1 MKAYNT
7 ISEVMEQ
14 YFSNIKIKAQYSI
27 GGLFARSVLAGAM
40 IAFGAEASNVA
51 AHGIADVGLARTV
64 AGAVFPIGLM
74 MVILMGAEL
83 FTGDCMLVI
92 GVTEKIIS
100 VKRLILMLVTIWVGN
115 LVGGT
120 IISVLIYFSGQYNY
134 SGGALGA
141 YTIKVAVG
149 KTGLSFGTAFVSG
162 ILCNILVCAAVLMA
176 MCATEVVG
184 KLLASFFIIFA
195 FVISGF
201 EHCVANMYY
210 ITAGLMCKMNTDYM
224 NIAAV
229 KYGLTTEQL
238 DSLSIKTFL
247 INNLLPVTLGNIV
260 GGALLVGLPLYYI
273 NVVRKNKYTEKN
285 EQESVR
291 ISTKTFKKV
300 KG

>member
-1 MKAYNT
+1 MFNT

-14 YFSNIKIKAQYSI
+14 YSVNTGKKAQYKF
-27 GGLFARSVLAGAM
+27 GELFARAILAGAM

-74 MVILMGAEL
+74 MVILMGVEL

-92 GVTEKIIS
+92 GVAEKIIS
-100 VKRLILMLVTIWVGN
+100 VKKLILMLITIWIGN
-115 LVGGT
+115 FAGGA
-120 IISVLIYFSGQYNY
+120 LIATLTYFSGQYNY
-134 SGGALGA
+134 SGGGLGA

-176 MCATEVVG
+176 MCAADVAG
-184 KLLASFFIIFA
+184 KLFASFFIIFA

-210 ITAGLMCKMNTDYM
+210 ITAGLICKMNPGYM
-224 NIAAV
+224 NVAAE
-229 KYGLTTEQL
+229 KYGLSAEQL
-238 DSLSIKTFL
+238 GSLNIKSFL
-247 INNLLPVTLGNIV
+247 VNNLLPVTLGNIV

-273 NVVRKNKYTEKN
+273 NVGRKNKK
-285 EQESVR
+285 R
-291 ISTKTFKKV
+291 
-300 KG
+300 

>member
-1 MKAYNT
+1 MKVFNT

-14 YFSNIKIKAQYSI
+14 YSVNTGKKAQYKF
-27 GGLFARSVLAGAM
+27 GELFARAILAGAM

-64 AGAVFPIGLM
+64 AGAVFPTGLM

-100 VKRLILMLVTIWVGN
+100 VKKLIIMLVTIWVGN
-115 LVGGT
+115 FVGGA
-120 IISVLIYFSGQYNY
+120 LIAALTYFSGQYNY
-134 SGGALGA
+134 SGGGLGA

-176 MCATEVVG
+176 MCAADVAG
-184 KLLASFFIIFA
+184 KLFASFFIIFA

-210 ITAGLMCKMNTDYM
+210 ITAGLICKMNPGYM
-224 NIAAV
+224 SVAAE
-229 KYGLTTEQL
+229 KYGLSAEQL
-238 DSLSIKTFL
+238 GSLNIKSFL
-247 INNLLPVTLGNIV
+247 VNNLLPVTLGNIV

-273 NVVRKNKYTEKN
+273 NVGRKNKK
-285 EQESVR
+285 R
-291 ISTKTFKKV
+291 
-300 KG
+300 

>member
-1 MKAYNT
+1 MKVFNT

-14 YFSNIKIKAQYSI
+14 YSVNTGKKAQYKF
-27 GGLFARSVLAGAM
+27 GELFARAILAGAM

-92 GVTEKIIS
+92 GVAEKTIS
-100 VKRLILMLVTIWVGN
+100 VKKLILMLITIWIGN
-115 LVGGT
+115 FAGGAL
-120 IISVLIYFSGQYNY
+120 IAALIYFSGQYNY
-134 SGGALGA
+134 SGGGLGA

-176 MCATEVVG
+176 MCAADVAG
-184 KLLASFFIIFA
+184 KLFASFFIIFA

-210 ITAGLMCKMNTDYM
+210 ITAGLICKMNPGYM
-224 NIAAV
+224 NVAAE
-229 KYGLTTEQL
+229 KYGLSAEQL
-238 DSLSIKTFL
+238 GSLNIKSFL
-247 INNLLPVTLGNIV
+247 VNNLLPVTLGNIV

-273 NVVRKNKYTEKN
+273 NVGRKNKK
-285 EQESVR
+285 R
-291 ISTKTFKKV
+291 
-300 KG
+300 

>member
-1 MKAYNT
+1 MKVFNT

-14 YFSNIKIKAQYSI
+14 YSVNTGKKAQYKF
-27 GGLFARSVLAGAM
+27 GELFARAILAGAM

-74 MVILMGAEL
+74 MVILMGVEL

-92 GVTEKIIS
+92 GVAEKIIS
-100 VKRLILMLVTIWVGN
+100 VKKLILMLITIWIGN
-115 LVGGT
+115 FAGGA
-120 IISVLIYFSGQYNY
+120 LIATLTYFSGQYNY
-134 SGGALGA
+134 SGGGLGA

-176 MCATEVVG
+176 MCAADVAG
-184 KLLASFFIIFA
+184 KLFASFFIIFA

-210 ITAGLMCKMNTDYM
+210 ITAGLICKMNPGYM
-224 NIAAV
+224 NVAAE
-229 KYGLTTEQL
+229 KYGLSAEQL
-238 DSLSIKTFL
+238 GSLNIKSFL
-247 INNLLPVTLGNIV
+247 VNNLLPVTLGNIV

-273 NVVRKNKYTEKN
+273 NVGRKNKK
-285 EQESVR
+285 R
-291 ISTKTFKKV
+291 
-300 KG
+300 

>member
-1 MKAYNT
+1 MFNT

-14 YFSNIKIKAQYSI
+14 YSVNTGKKAQYKF
-27 GGLFARSVLAGAM
+27 GELFARAILAGAM

-92 GVTEKIIS
+92 GVAEKTIS
-100 VKRLILMLVTIWVGN
+100 VKKLILMLITIWIGN
-115 LVGGT
+115 FAGGA
-120 IISVLIYFSGQYNY
+120 LIATLTYFSGQYNY
-134 SGGALGA
+134 SGGGLGA

-176 MCATEVVG
+176 MCAADVAG
-184 KLLASFFIIFA
+184 KLFASFFIIFA

-210 ITAGLMCKMNTDYM
+210 ITAGLICKMNPGYM
-224 NIAAV
+224 NVAAE
-229 KYGLTTEQL
+229 KYGLSAEQL
-238 DSLSIKTFL
+238 GSLNIKSFL
-247 INNLLPVTLGNIV
+247 VNNLLPVTLGNIV

-273 NVVRKNKYTEKN
+273 NVGRKNKK
-285 EQESVR
+285 R
-291 ISTKTFKKV
+291 
-300 KG
+300 

>member
-1 MKAYNT
+1 MKVTNT
-7 ISEVMEQ
+7 ISQVMEQ
-14 YFSNIKIKAQYSI
+14 YSTNIVKKAEYSAW
-27 GGLFARSVLAGAM
+27 GLFARAILAGAM

-64 AGAVFPIGLM
+64 AGVVFPIGLM

-100 VKRLILMLVTIWVGN
+100 LRKLIVMLVTIWIGN
-115 LVGGT
+115 FAGGAL
-120 IISVLIYFSGQYNY
+120 ISALTYFSNQFNY
-134 SGGALGA
+134 SGGGLGA

-176 MCATEVVG
+176 MCATDVAG
-184 KLLASFFIIFA
+184 KILASFFIIFA

-210 ITAGLMCKMNTDYM
+210 ITAGLICKLNPDYVSVSM
-224 NIAAV
+224 G
-229 KYGLTTEQL
+229 KYGLTEAQL
-238 DSLSIKTFL
+238 ASLNIKTFL
-247 INNLLPVTLGNIV
+247 INNLVPVTLGNIV
-260 GGALLVGLPLYYI
+260 GGALLVGIPLYYI
-273 NVVRKNKYTEKN
+273 NVGRKKH
-285 EQESVR
+285 
-291 ISTKTFKKV
+291 
-300 KG
+300 

>member
-1 MKAYNT
+1 MKVFNT

-14 YFSNIKIKAQYSI
+14 YSVNTGKKAQYKF
-27 GGLFARSVLAGAM
+27 GELFARAILAGAM

-92 GVTEKIIS
+92 GVAEKTIS
-100 VKRLILMLVTIWVGN
+100 VKKLILMLITIWIGN
-115 LVGGT
+115 FAGGAL
-120 IISVLIYFSGQYNY
+120 IAALIYFSGQYNY
-134 SGGALGA
+134 SGGCLGA
-141 YTIKVAVG
+141 YTIKVAIG

-176 MCATEVVG
+176 MCAADVVG
-184 KLLASFFIIFA
+184 KLFASFFIIFA

-210 ITAGLMCKMNTDYM
+210 ITAGLICKMNPGYM
-224 NIAAV
+224 NVAAE
-229 KYGLTTEQL
+229 KYGLSAEQL
-238 DSLSIKTFL
+238 SSLNIKSFL
-247 INNLLPVTLGNIV
+247 VNNLLPVTLGNIV

-273 NVVRKNKYTEKN
+273 NVGRKNKK
-285 EQESVR
+285 R
-291 ISTKTFKKV
+291 
-300 KG
+300 

>member
-1 MKAYNT
+1 MKVFNT

-14 YFSNIKIKAQYSI
+14 YSVNTGKKAQYKF
-27 GGLFARSVLAGAM
+27 GELFARAILAGAM

-92 GVTEKIIS
+92 GVAEKTIS
-100 VKRLILMLVTIWVGN
+100 VKKLILMLITIWIGN
-115 LVGGT
+115 FAGGA
-120 IISVLIYFSGQYNY
+120 LIATLTYFSGQYNY
-134 SGGALGA
+134 SGGGLGA

-176 MCATEVVG
+176 MCAADVAG
-184 KLLASFFIIFA
+184 KLFASFFIIFA

-210 ITAGLMCKMNTDYM
+210 ITAGLICKMNPGYM
-224 NIAAV
+224 NVAAE
-229 KYGLTTEQL
+229 KYGLSAEQL
-238 DSLSIKTFL
+238 GSLNIKSFL
-247 INNLLPVTLGNIV
+247 VNNLLPVTLGNIV

-273 NVVRKNKYTEKN
+273 NVGRKNKKDN
-285 EQESVR
+285 ER
-291 ISTKTFKKV
+291 
-300 KG
+300 

>member
-1 MKAYNT
+1 MKVFNT

-14 YFSNIKIKAQYSI
+14 YSVNTGKKAQYKF
-27 GGLFARSVLAGAM
+27 GELFARAILAGAM

-92 GVTEKIIS
+92 GVAEKTIS
-100 VKRLILMLVTIWVGN
+100 VKKLILMLITIWIGN
-115 LVGGT
+115 FAGGA
-120 IISVLIYFSGQYNY
+120 LIATLTYFSGQYNY
-134 SGGALGA
+134 SGGGLGA

-176 MCATEVVG
+176 MCAADVAG
-184 KLLASFFIIFA
+184 KLFASFFIIFA

-210 ITAGLMCKMNTDYM
+210 ITAGLICKMNPGYM
-224 NIAAV
+224 NVAAE
-229 KYGLTTEQL
+229 KYGLSAEQL
-238 DSLSIKTFL
+238 GSLNIKSFL
-247 INNLLPVTLGNIV
+247 VNNLLPVTLGNIV

-273 NVVRKNKYTEKN
+273 NVGRKNKK
-285 EQESVR
+285 R
-291 ISTKTFKKV
+291 
-300 KG
+300 